1 MRKSSCSPAKAGAQ
15 GHKRYG
21 RETPGAGLR
30 RGTALILALFA
41 AAAPAAAQDYRA
53 RLPQDEVIYFVLP
66 DRFANGDPANDR
78 GGLTGDRSVTGF
90 DPSDA
95 RYYHGGDLK
104 GLIAKLP
111 YLQSLGITAI
121 WVAPIFVNKPV
132 QGGPGQQSAGYHGYW
147 ITDFTHVDPHLGTD
161 AEFKALVDAAHARGM
176 KLYMDIVV
184 NHTADVIQ
192 YRECGACAYRSRADY
207 PYQRRGG
214 VNGAPINPGFAG
226 DAIGIAANFAHLT
239 DPSYAYTPFVPDAEK
254 AAKHPAW
261 LNDPIYYHN
270 RGDSTFAGESSTMG
284 DFIGLDDLMTEHP
297 RVLAGMIDIYGG
309 WIDRFGID
317 GFRIDT
323 ARHVNPEFWRVFV
336 PEMRARARANR
347 IPYFHIFGEIAD
359 PAAQAAHT
367 ITAKLPSVLDF
378 AFRQA
383 LLDSIAGTKGT
394 DVFETLF
401 DGDVLYAQGVDTA
414 AILPTFTGNHDNGRF
429 AWFVRKA
436 FPEASEAEV
445 LQRVLLSNAILL
457 TLRGVPTIY
466 AGDEQGFSGGSNDID
481 AREDQFGSKV
491 AAYNAHR
498 LVGTEAT
505 TAAPQFGET
514 GPIFKEIAALAR
526 LRTATPALTRG
537 RQLLRAREA
546 EPGLLAL
553 SRFDPVTGAE
563 VLLAFNTSTTAI
575 TRQVQVDVKS
585 TYFHP
590 LVGSCAAVASAPGSL
605 TISLPPLGYAV
616 CAAETRP

>member
-1 MRKSSCSPAKAGAQ
+1 MKLAV
-15 GHKRYG
+15 
-21 RETPGAGLR
+21 
-30 RGTALILALFA
+30 ALLATIA
-41 AAAPAAAQDYRA
+41 AMPAAAQDYRA

-66 DRFANGDPANDR
+66 DRFANGDPANNR
-78 GGLTGDRSVTGF
+78 GGLAGDRSKTGF

-104 GLIAKLP
+104 GLRDKLP

-214 VNGAPINPGFAG
+214 VNGAQINPGFDG
-226 DAIGIAANFAHLT
+226 DATGDFSKLT
-239 DPSYAYTPFVPDAEK
+239 DPSYAYTPFVPAAEK

-297 RVLAGMIDIYGG
+297 RVLAGMIDIFGG
-309 WIDRFGID
+309 WIDRFGVD

-323 ARHVNPEFWRVFV
+323 ARHVNPEFWQAFV
-336 PEMRARARANR
+336 PAMLERAHAKG
-347 IPYFHIFGEIAD
+347 IPNFHIFGEVAD

-367 ITAKLPSVLDF
+367 ITARLPSVLDF

-383 LLDSIAGTKGT
+383 LLDSVAGTKGT
-394 DVFETLF
+394 DVFEKLF
-401 DGDVLYAQGVDTA
+401 DGDVLYAHGFDTA
-414 AILPTFTGNHDNGRF
+414 IQLPTFSGNHDNGRF

-445 LQRVLLSNAILL
+445 LERVLLSNALLL

-466 AGDEQGFSGGSNDID
+466 AGDEQGFAGGANDVD

-491 AAYNAHR
+491 PDYVAR
-498 LVGTEAT
+498 KLVGTTASIAT
-505 TAAPQFGET
+505 PRFDET
-514 GPIFKEIAALAR
+514 NPIFREITSLAR

-537 RQLLRAREA
+537 RQLLRAREDK
-546 EPGLLAL
+546 PGLLAL
-553 SRFDPVTGAE
+553 SRFDPVTGGE

-575 TRQVQVDVKS
+575 TRQVQVETRS
-585 TYFHP
+585 THFHP
-590 LVGSCAAVASAPGSL
+590 LAGSCAPQASAPGSL